1 MSSLFYIY
9 KRTLINK
16 LKKAIKKPGTYIMIL
31 VIIAY
36 FALIFGSFGSMAKDY
51 KISTEKEFS
60 VFFTL
65 GLFYILTADIISYIQ
80 RKGLLFRPSEAH
92 FIFPAPENPKKVIL
106 YAGIKSFLIL
116 SLFALVLC
124 VFGVLNFHVSVLKAV
139 ITFFFIAFMQNTFE
153 ASLMISCYGNETLPD
168 KFFKVLRVILW
179 TIIVLT
185 VVAIIWYLS
194 IHGFAFHNLI
204 SLVQSPF
211 ILWIPIIGWAAA
223 VIQLIYIGASLTTLV
238 GSALYLITFILLVY
252 YAIHM
257 KCTGEYYEDAA
268 KFAET
273 YAKKRKLAR
282 KGEASIFKKKYLKN
296 VNFEYKGTNAKAIYY
311 RQILEYKKNRFFIFG
326 LYTLICLAVGI
337 GMAVMFYFHD
347 MSDNKYKIFIIPGVI
362 AYMLFIF
369 SSYRSKWSK
378 ELENPYTFLIPDSN
392 IRKMWYA
399 TKIEHIRSIFDGC
412 IITIPA
418 AIIMKLDVPYIICTI
433 IIYVCLNANKLYMS
447 MLSDTLVGNR
457 LGDTFKSLIRLFL
470 QGIAMGI
477 SIVAAVVAGI
487 LVSPI
492 VGFAVMIIVT
502 LFVTVCGALGS
513 SAMFERMEVAD

>member
-1 MSSLFYIY
+1 
-9 KRTLINK
+9 
-16 LKKAIKKPGTYIMIL
+16 
-31 VIIAY
+31 
-36 FALIFGSFGSMAKDY
+36 
-51 KISTEKEFS
+51 
-60 VFFTL
+60 
-65 GLFYILTADIISYIQ
+65 
-80 RKGLLFRPSEAH
+80 
-92 FIFPAPENPKKVIL
+92 
-106 YAGIKSFLIL
+106 
-116 SLFALVLC
+116 
-124 VFGVLNFHVSVLKAV
+124 
-139 ITFFFIAFMQNTFE
+139 
-153 ASLMISCYGNETLPD
+153 
-168 KFFKVLRVILW
+168 
-179 TIIVLT
+179 
-185 VVAIIWYLS
+185 
-194 IHGFAFHNLI
+194 
-204 SLVQSPF
+204 
-211 ILWIPIIGWAAA
+211 
-223 VIQLIYIGASLTTLV
+223 
-238 GSALYLITFILLVY
+238 
-252 YAIHM
+252 
-257 KCTGEYYEDAA
+257 
-268 KFAET
+268 
-273 YAKKRKLAR
+273 
-282 KGEASIFKKKYLKN
+282 
-296 VNFEYKGTNAKAIYY
+296 
-311 RQILEYKKNRFFIFG
+311 
-326 LYTLICLAVGI
+326 
-337 GMAVMFYFHD
+337 MAVMFYFHD